1 MYFVVDTHAFLWYL
15 LNSPKLS
22 SEARHCFDLID
33 NGKATMIIPA
43 IVLLECID
51 ILDKK
56 KVILDFEDIALKI
69 TQASNC
75 IISEI
80 NWGLILEINRVKGFS
95 DIHDRV
101 IVTVAKTFGA
111 PLISRDKMIKSLYGK
126 TIW

>member
-111 PLISRDKMIKSLYGK
+111 PLISRDKMIKSLYRK